1 MNARIE
7 TFLFS
12 VTAVL
17 IVVLMVGGL
26 QDIVAPSAS
35 SPATGAVVQA
45 AAGQS
50 GDAAATGAPAS
61 GPAAAPRG

>member
-26 QDIVAPSAS
+26 QDIVAPSAP

-45 AAGQS
+45 ASGQS
-50 GDAAATGAPAS
+50 GDAAAAGAPAS
-61 GPAAAPRG
+61 GAAAAPRG